1 MGLIQQKRTAVFAQ
15 DIITRFD
22 VRTTGPRAL
31 AKSLSGGNLQ
41 KFLVG
46 REVLQDPSVLV
57 INQPTWGVDAGAALA
72 IHEAVMALAQAG
84 RGGGDHLAGPGRVV
98 RPGGPHRRT
107 GGGPHV
113 RPGADAGCDG
123 RKHRAADG
131 WDGAWLRLGTLRL
144 GTLRLGMLRLQPRG
158 AESAFWRFASPVL
171 ALALTC
177 VVSGLLFAAMGRPPL
192 LTIYTFL
199 VAPLLQQDGLVY
211 LVVKAAPLITIAV
224 GLSLAYRANIW
235 NIGTEGQFTLGAIA
249 AGGVAL
255 AFPETPGLLIFP
267 ALMIAGLVGGMAGGG
282 LVAWLRI
289 RFNANEILTSLMLT
303 YIVQY
308 LLLYLVTGPWRD
320 PMGFGFPQTALFS
333 DAADGPRL
341 IEDSNVHLGVLL
353 APLIAVALWVM
364 LAKTVVGYQ
373 FRVLGQA
380 PRALR
385 FAGFSESRLV
395 WVAMLISGGLAGLA
409 GMFEVTGTLGQLNT
423 NLSPG
428 YGFAAIIVAFLGRLN
443 PLGIIPAGLLLALSY
458 LGGDA
463 AQINLGLPN
472 AVTAI
477 FQGILLFCLLGC
489 DVLLLHRVRWRRAVA
504 A

>member
-1 MGLIQQKRTAVFAQ
+1 
-15 DIITRFD
+15 
-22 VRTTGPRAL
+22 
-31 AKSLSGGNLQ
+31 
-41 KFLVG
+41 
-46 REVLQDPSVLV
+46 
-57 INQPTWGVDAGAALA
+57 
-72 IHEAVMALAQAG
+72 
-84 RGGGDHLAGPGRVV
+84 
-98 RPGGPHRRT
+98 
-107 GGGPHV
+107 
-113 RPGADAGCDG
+113 
-123 RKHRAADG
+123 
-131 WDGAWLRLGTLRL
+131 
-144 GTLRLGMLRLQPRG
+144 MLKIVPRG
-158 AESAFWRFASPVL
+158 AQSEFWGYGSPIL
-171 ALALTC
+171 ALLLTC
-177 VVSGLLFAAMGRPPL
+177 VLSGVIFAALGRPPL

-199 VAPLLQQDGLVY
+199 VAPLLQQDGLIY
-211 LVVKAAPLITIAV
+211 LVVKAAPLIMMGV
-224 GLSLAYRANIW
+224 GLSLAYRANVW
-235 NIGTEGQFTLGAIA
+235 NIGTEGQFTLGAIF

-255 AFPETPGLLIFP
+255 AMPDASAWVVFP
-267 ALMIAGLVGGMAGGG
+267 AMVLAGLAGGMAGGG

-333 DAADGPRL
+333 DAAAGPRL

-353 APLIAVALWVM
+353 APLVAVALWVM
-364 LAKTVVGYQ
+364 LEKSVLGFQ

-385 FAGFSESRLV
+385 FAGFKENRLV

-409 GMFEVTGTLGQLNT
+409 GMFEVSGTLGQLNT

-428 YGFAAIIVAFLGRLN
+428 YGFSAIIVAFLGRLN
-443 PLGIIPAGLLLALSY
+443 PLGVIPAGLLLALSY

-472 AVTAI
+472 AVTGI

-489 DVLLLHRVRWRRAVA
+489 DVLLLHRIRWWAPSAGKVA
-504 A
+504 

>member
-1 MGLIQQKRTAVFAQ
+1 
-15 DIITRFD
+15 
-22 VRTTGPRAL
+22 
-31 AKSLSGGNLQ
+31 
-41 KFLVG
+41 
-46 REVLQDPSVLV
+46 
-57 INQPTWGVDAGAALA
+57 
-72 IHEAVMALAQAG
+72 
-84 RGGGDHLAGPGRVV
+84 
-98 RPGGPHRRT
+98 
-107 GGGPHV
+107 
-113 RPGADAGCDG
+113 
-123 RKHRAADG
+123 
-131 WDGAWLRLGTLRL
+131 
-144 GTLRLGMLRLQPRG
+144 MLKIEPRG
-158 AESAFWRFASPVL
+158 YRSKLWEYLSPLL
-171 ALALTC
+171 ALVLTC
-177 VVSGLLFAAMGRPPL
+177 VISGLIFAIMGRPPL
-192 LTIYTFL
+192 LTVYTFL
-199 VAPLLQQDGLVY
+199 IAPLLQQDGLVY
-211 LVVKAAPLITIAV
+211 LVVKAAPLIMMGV
-224 GLSLAYRANIW
+224 GLSLAYRANVW
-235 NIGTEGQFTLGAIA
+235 NIGTEGQFTLGAIC

-255 AFPETPGLLIFP
+255 AFPDASGWTVFP
-267 ALMIAGLVGGMAGGG
+267 AMIVAGTIGGAFGGA

-333 DAADGPRL
+333 DAAAGPRL

-353 APLIAVALWVM
+353 APLIAIALWVM
-364 LAKTVVGYQ
+364 LEKTVLGFQ

-385 FAGFSESRLV
+385 FAGFSENRLV

-409 GMFEVTGTLGQLNT
+409 GMFEVSGTLNQLST

-443 PLGIIPAGLLLALSY
+443 PIGVIPAGLLLALSY

-472 AVTAI
+472 AVTGI

-489 DVLLLHRVRWRRAVA
+489 DVLLLHRIVWRRPVRA
-504 A
+504 AA